1 MAKKQKIWVD
11 ETGLEI
17 PASRITPVEKK
28 KEAVCEK
35 LLSKGQKLSDA
46 LSEFKEEISNA
57 ANEILNDSIAANGGT
72 VRDNYKGN
80 FTFYNFDRSIKI
92 ETASQDK
99 IVFDDAMIIVAKQH
113 FDTFLQDAT
122 STGGVDEMIRDLIL
136 DAFSTARGKLDTDK
150 VLGLTKYRSRIEIEK
165 YPSFHS
171 ALDAIEKGINRQ
183 FSKKYHRIS
192 IRINDEY
199 VPVNLN
205 FSSL

>member
-122 STGGVDEMIRDLIL
+122 STGGVDEMIRD
-136 DAFSTARGKLDTDK
+136 K